1 VYRGENTAALDIKHN
16 IGYYYGY
23 IIRTMVNIRQTVY
36 GLGVLFMFG
45 LIAVGVQSI
54 VQEARYVP
62 AEQQVAAVA
71 ESVDGSSLA
80 LPEAQPVRLRIP
92 TIGVD
97 TSFVELGVD
106 ENREIEVPKSFD
118 TVGWYKYGPTPGE
131 LGPAVV
137 LGHVDT
143 KTGPAVFYSLG
154 QLNPGD
160 KVEIDRE
167 DGSTAVFEVRTLE
180 RYEQDSFPT
189 SLVYGDIDHAGLRLI
204 TCSGVFNRDSQRYDQ
219 NLVVYAEL
227 VEE

>member
-1 VYRGENTAALDIKHN
+1 
-16 IGYYYGY
+16 
-23 IIRTMVNIRQTVY
+23 MVNIRQTVY

-106 ENREIEVPKSFD
+106 KNREIEVPKSFD

-204 TCSGVFNRDSQRYDQ
+204 TCSGAFNRDSQRYDQ